1 MQVMDAPPDIRKL
14 RADVTPEMATLIKRL
29 LNKDPKQ
36 RFPNAQSLV
45 DAIELIE
52 GFRASSESRKL
63 AAAPKNRRG
72 RLKRFRR
79 PRRR

>member
-1 MQVMDAPPDIRKL
+1 
-14 RADVTPEMATLIKRL
+14 MATLVKRL

-45 DAIELIE
+45 DAIGLIE
-52 GFRASSESRKL
+52 GIKSGHESRKL
-63 AAAPKNRRG
+63 AAAPKSRRG
-72 RLKRFRR
+72 RLKRYRR